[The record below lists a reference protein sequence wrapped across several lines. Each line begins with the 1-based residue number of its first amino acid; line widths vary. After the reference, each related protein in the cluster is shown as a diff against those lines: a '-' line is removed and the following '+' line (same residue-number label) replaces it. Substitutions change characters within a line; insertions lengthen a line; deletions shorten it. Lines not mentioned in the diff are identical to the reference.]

1 MASRIS
7 ELIVKIGANST
18 GFQRE
23 LSKTVR
29 DLESTAQRFS
39 RAGLQLGAGLSL
51 PIAGFAKQALTAAGS
66 IESLRL
72 GLTAVTRDAK
82 EANRQFDEL
91 REVAKLPGLGF
102 EEAARGAVN
111 LQAVGF
117 SAQQSQSILLQ
128 FGNALASV
136 GRGRD
141 DLNEV
146 IRQLGQLGSRGV
158 VTADNL
164 KPIIERVPQVAA
176 IIKKE
181 FGTIDTEALQ
191 KLGVSSRTLIDTLLK
206 NLSELPRVTGGINND
221 FENLSDTIKLAL
233 ADAGQAFAPFARTA
247 INAITPLIGQV
258 ADVAKGFSALS
269 PAAQSAIVGLT
280 GLAAVAG
287 PISLLIGQLKSLQGA
302 ALSVVAAFAGPQG
315 ILYAIGAGLAVA
327 AAAAIPELI
336 RLEQELDD
344 LYKKQQLFTDQ
355 QRQIGNL
362 KIGQISDEG
371 NTRRTVAELQDLAKS
386 SKEVESG
393 FKDFGRGV
401 LAGLGPLGSATVTIS
416 SSSERLKEALGA
428 LGVENVAGQ
437 LAKVRQAMEDVRAA
451 FAAGEVDLATLN
463 RATKAYDE
471 QLKKLGITTSTLKPI
486 SVSIDAELVSRQG
499 DRIRDIVSAVTD
511 NIEAAFVEAKRLATV
526 AVDLNPLIDAFG
538 GNLTSAV
545 SASRQ
550 SIRDLLAD
558 VEFLGISLGRV
569 ARIDVDV
576 DPARDNRLGAGTVF
590 EAGQILGKS
599 HVDFRREAEDAG
611 RALERIVELRD
622 QDLATQQDV
631 IDAQQRYAEAS
642 ARAAGIVIR
651 GNRQQISNLEE
662 LKGNLT
668 QTFAS
673 ISGGIA
679 SAIVQWRGF
688 GDVVRQVAQGVGAS
702 LIKFAIDEGL
712 AALGKEV
719 VKLGGLFGDLGRTI
733 QGVFSNASTAAAN
746 TAGSVAQNGAA
757 AAVGAASS
765 GVAGT
770 VGAIGSI
777 ATAAT
782 STLMYLQL
790 RRIEQ
795 DVGRIEPSTRGALS
809 ELMNIRRDAWDQF
822 NQTFTRLGEIWQAQ
836 IKIYEGLG
844 AIDFSRL
851 GAVGTAAVAA
861 PVNITINAGTT
872 SDPRALAQSVV
883 RELRL
888 LSPRFA

>member
-1 MASRIS
+1 LPSRIS

-18 GFQRE
+18 GFERE
-23 LSKTVR
+23 LSKAVR
-29 DLESTAQRFS
+29 ELESTAQRFS
-39 RAGLQLGAGLSL
+39 RAGLQLSAGLTL

-66 IESLRL
+66 IEALRL
-72 GLTAVTRDAK
+72 GLTAVTRDTK
-82 EANRQFDEL
+82 EANRQFESL

-117 SAQQSQSILLQ
+117 SAQQSQNILLQ

-191 KLGVSSRTLIDTLLK
+191 KLGVSSRKLIQVLLA
-206 NLSELPRVTGGINND
+206 NLEELPRVTGGINND

-247 INAITPLIGQV
+247 INAITPLIGQI
-258 ADVAKGFSALS
+258 ADVAKGFATLS

-280 GLAAVAG
+280 GLAAVVG

-302 ALSVVAAFAGPQG
+302 ALSVFAAFAGPQG
-315 ILYAIGAGLAVA
+315 ILYASGAVLAIA

-336 RLEQELDD
+336 RLDQELDD
-344 LYKKQQLFTDQ
+344 LYKKQQLFADQ
-355 QRQIGNL
+355 QRQIANL
-362 KIGQISDEG
+362 KVGQISDEG
-371 NTRRTVAELQDLAKS
+371 NTRRTIAELQALAKS
-386 SKEVESG
+386 SKEVEAG
-393 FKDFGRGV
+393 FKDFGKSA
-401 LAGLGPLGSATVTIS
+401 LAGLGPFGRATVTIS
-416 SSSERLKEALGA
+416 SSSERLKEALGT
-428 LGVENVAGQ
+428 LGVENVAAQ
-437 LAKVRQAMEDVRAA
+437 LSKVRQAMEDVRAA
-451 FAAGEVDLATLN
+451 FAAGEVDIGTLN

-471 QLKKLGITTSTLKPI
+471 QLKKLGVTSSTIKPI
-486 SVSIDAELVSRQG
+486 SVSVDAELISRQG

-511 NIEAAFVEAKRLATV
+511 NIEAAFIEAKRLATV
-526 AVDLNPLIDAFG
+526 AIDLNPLIDAFG
-538 GNLTSAV
+538 GSLTSAV

-550 SIRDLLAD
+550 SIRELLAD

-569 ARIDVDV
+569 ARIDVEV
-576 DPARDNRLGAGTVF
+576 DAAKDTRLGTGTVF

-599 HVDFRREAEDAG
+599 QVDFRREAEDAG

-622 QDLATQQDV
+622 RDLATQQDV

-679 SAIVQWRGF
+679 GAIVQWRGF
-688 GDVVRQVAQGVGAS
+688 GDVVRQTAQGISAS

-712 AALGKEV
+712 ALLGKEII
-719 VKLGGLFGDLGRTI
+719 KLGGLFGDLGRTI
-733 QGVFSNASTAAAN
+733 QSVFSGASTAAAN
-746 TAGSVAQNGAA
+746 TAGSVAQNGPA
-757 AAVGAASS
+757 AAVSS

-770 VGAIGSI
+770 VGAIGSV
-777 ATAAT
+777 ATAAV

-795 DVGRIEPSTRGALS
+795 DVGRIEPSARGALS

-844 AIDFSRL
+844 AIDFGRL
-851 GAVGTAAVAA
+851 GASNQPAATA
-861 PVNITINAGTT
+861 PISITINAGAT
-872 SDPRALAQSVV
+872 SDPRTLSQAIV